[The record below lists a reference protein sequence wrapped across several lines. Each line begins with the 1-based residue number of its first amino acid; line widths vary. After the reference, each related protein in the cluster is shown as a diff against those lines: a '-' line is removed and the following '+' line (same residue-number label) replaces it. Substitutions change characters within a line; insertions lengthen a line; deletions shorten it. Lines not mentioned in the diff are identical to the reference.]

1 MSRRLYAERASLLRS
16 VDWTQNLS
24 PLANKRANVSST
36 RSD

>member
-1 MSRRLYAERASLLRS
+1 MLCS
-16 VDWTQNLS
+16 VDWAQNLS